1 MRQAKA
7 APGEESSM
15 LMEVTCPC
23 GWATRGSER
32 EVIAAV
38 QRHAKTA
45 HQTDLTPDDVRKG
58 WRVVDAGK
66 SAS

>member
-1 MRQAKA
+1 
-7 APGEESSM
+7 M